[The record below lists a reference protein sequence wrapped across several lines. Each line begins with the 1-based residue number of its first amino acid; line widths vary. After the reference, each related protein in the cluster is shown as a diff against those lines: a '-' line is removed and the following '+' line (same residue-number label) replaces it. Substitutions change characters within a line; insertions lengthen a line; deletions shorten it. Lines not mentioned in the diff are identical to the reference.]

1 MGFTN
6 FIKGSDPNDIGV
18 QITEESTDKDLDIAD
33 YYKGI
38 YSINSYGSYFFDV
51 TFIPQF
57 ERDNYLWY
65 EHKLFEYEDVNS
77 IKEARLLIATDSKHS
92 VTPDVEKA
100 GTRQEF
106 IIPLTPERE
115 AELKEWRLK
124 PEDVIHRTIYYVSPR
139 DFYTFRREI
148 ITIITEKDMGHLD
161 LINLREIID
170 FSFIQ
175 FIINNVVNSVKLEEL
190 KEKTGIDLKT
200 SA

>member
-1 MGFTN
+1 MKF
-6 FIKGSDPNDIGV
+6 SPNDTRVKVIH
-18 QITEESTDKDLDIAD
+18 EPREW
-33 YYKGI
+33 GI
-38 YSINSYGSYFFDV
+38 V
-51 TFIPQF
+51 P
-57 ERDNYLWY
+57 
-65 EHKLFEYEDVNS
+65 
-77 IKEARLLIATDSKHS
+77 
-92 VTPDVEKA
+92 
-100 GTRQEF
+100 F